1 MKTLRIIVIAAMLLV
16 ATSAAMAQTAEVSYS
31 RDYRWH
37 GFNMFGDEYFHPGVA
52 TSVQGIDISAVSH
65 IGEAHDDIEY
75 WDTVLGYKLP
85 FDGINVSAGYGYFI
99 LPGMDAQEFSLTA
112 QIPCTIS
119 PRYTFA
125 HIELDNADAGHF
137 HVLGVDI
144 ALGDPEA
151 VSAVLSADVTYND
164 GVDPG
169 GGQKIRDWTHATA
182 GLTVNVPV
190 GDKIVFRPAV
200 FYQHT
205 IEEAIEPERDEV
217 WYAVAMQY
225 KF

>member
-37 GFNMFGDEYFHPGVA
+37 GVNMFGDEYFHPAFA
-52 TSVQGIDISAVSH
+52 TSVQGFDISAVSH
-65 IGEAHDDIEY
+65 VGQNHDDIEY
-75 WDTVLGYKLP
+75 WDTVVGYKLP
-85 FDGINVSAGYGYFI
+85 PVAGLQIKAGYGYLI

-112 QIPCTIS
+112 QIQGMFL
-119 PRYTFA
+119 PRYTFS
-125 HIELDNADAGHF
+125 HVELDNSAAGDF

-144 ALGDPEA
+144 DVGDPEA

-164 GVDPG
+164 GVFG
-169 GGQKIRDWTHATA
+169 IEDWTHATA

-190 GDKIVFRPAV
+190 GDKLVFRPAV
-200 FYQHT
+200 LYQYT
-205 IEEAIEPERDEV
+205 IEEAIEPERNEV
-217 WYAVAMQY
+217 WYAVGMLY

>member
-37 GFNMFGDEYFHPGVA
+37 GFNMFGDEYFHPAFA

-65 IGEAHDDIEY
+65 IGQNHDDIEF
-75 WDTVLGYKLP
+75 WDTVVGYKLP
-85 FDGINVSAGYGYFI
+85 CKGLNVSAGYGYFI
-99 LPGMDAQEFSLTA
+99 LPGVDAQEFSLTA
-112 QIPCTIS
+112 QLEGTVS

-125 HIELDNADAGHF
+125 HIELDNADGGDF
-137 HVLGVDI
+137 HVLGADI

-151 VSAVLSADVTYND
+151 VAAVLMADVTYND
-164 GVDPG
+164 GVFG
-169 GGQKIRDWTHATA
+169 IEGWTHATA

-205 IEEAIEPERDEV
+205 IEEAIEPERNEV
-217 WYAVAMQY
+217 WYAVGMQY

>member
-16 ATSAAMAQTAEVSYS
+16 ATSAAMAQTAEVNYS

-37 GFNMFGDEYFHPGVA
+37 GFNMFGDEYFHPGIA
-52 TSVQGIDISAVSH
+52 TSVQGFDISAVSH

-75 WDTVLGYKLP
+75 WDTVVGYKLP
-85 FDGINVSAGYGYFI
+85 CKGLNVSVGYGYFI
-99 LPGMDAQEFSLTA
+99 LPRMDAQEFSLTA
-112 QIPCTIS
+112 QLPGTVS

-125 HIELDNADAGHF
+125 HIELDNSAAGDF

-144 ALGDPEA
+144 DVGDPEA

-164 GVDPG
+164 GVFG
-169 GGQKIRDWTHATA
+169 IEDWTHATA

-190 GDKIVFRPAV
+190 GDKLVFRPAV
-200 FYQHT
+200 LYQYT
-205 IEEAIEPERDEV
+205 IEEAIEPERNEV
-217 WYAVAMQY
+217 WYAVGMLY